1 MNFFQT
7 SLDVRLR
14 LRKDLFEATKEDLQA
29 MEIYQYFHRDAGI
42 LI

>member
-1 MNFFQT
+1 MNFYQT
-7 SLDVRLR
+7 SLDVKLH
-14 LRKDLFEATKEDLQA
+14 LRKDLFEAMMADPQA